1 MTLATIGSGEIVVA
15 ELVENDGVRVARA
28 AAERFLR
35 ALRSDMTRAAYRS
48 DLFRS
53 PWAWFKF
60 CATYDTAPLEARR
73 EHVEVW
79 VQRLREETRPATA
92 SRKVSAVRSF
102 YARVVAVDGLI
113 PVSPLDVRNKY
124 LPLDP
129 VSPDSTVLG
138 PDKRQCDR
146 LLDAAAELGPA
157 EEVVTAT
164 LLFGGMRVSEFC
176 GLSLG
181 DLGEQRGHRTV
192 RLRRKGGKTQTIVL
206 HPRAGAA
213 IDRYRTSLPTG
224 HALAMVGDDPSGVP
238 LVLDRRGMR
247 INPRQVTTIVA
258 RVCRAAGLPDGHGIS
273 PHSLRHACATRL
285 LDAKAPLRDVQVFL
299 GHSRPETTQRYDLGR
314 QVIDESPVLLL
325 GSRFS

>member
-1 MTLATIGSGEIVVA
+1 MTLATIDLGEVAVA
-15 ELVENDGVRVARA
+15 ELVEDDPDLCARA
-28 AAERFLR
+28 AAERFFR
-35 ALRSDMTRAAYRS
+35 ALRSEQTKAAYRS
-48 DLFRS
+48 DLLGSR
-53 PWAWFKF
+53 WAWFKF
-60 CATYDTAPLEARR
+60 CTAYDTPALAARR

-79 VQRLREETRPATA
+79 IQRLRAEGARPATVG
-92 SRKVSAVRSF
+92 RKVSAVRSF
-102 YARVVAVDGLI
+102 YARVVAVDGLLAA
-113 PVSPLDVRNKY
+113 SPLDVRNKY

-146 LLDAAAELGPA
+146 LLDAATDLGPT

-164 LLFGGMRVSEFC
+164 LLFGGLRVSEFC

-181 DLGEQRGHRTV
+181 DLGAQRGHRTL
-192 RLRRKGGKTQTIVL
+192 RLLRKGGKTQTIVM

-213 IDRYRTSLPTG
+213 IDRYRMALPTG
-224 HALAMVGDDPSGVP
+224 AALVMVGEDPSGTP
-238 LVLDRRGMR
+238 LVVDRRGLR
-247 INPRQVTTIVA
+247 INPRQVATIVA
-258 RVCRAAGLPDGHGIS
+258 RVCRAADVLGIS